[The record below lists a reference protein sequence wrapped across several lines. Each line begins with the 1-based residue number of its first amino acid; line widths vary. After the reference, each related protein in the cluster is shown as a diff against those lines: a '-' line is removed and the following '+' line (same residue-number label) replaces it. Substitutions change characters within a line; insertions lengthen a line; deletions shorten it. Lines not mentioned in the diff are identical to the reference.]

1 MENCIEI
8 SNLGF
13 TYSTQPVLAEVNF
26 TLKRSESLAILGQS
40 GCGKS
45 TLLRLIHQLLT
56 PDNGNIHI
64 NGQSSIL
71 FQDDRLLPWQTCI
84 SNVRLALTRSSL
96 TRPAQTEQIT
106 TLFEKLQIPEVSNRY
121 PHALSGGMRQRVA
134 LARALINQ
142 PDLLLLDEPFA
153 AVDHFTRQALI
164 IELHQLRQT
173 NPVSMVLVTHNI
185 DEALFLSDRILI
197 LGNSPT
203 SVQHSV
209 EVPELPTDW
218 QSFYRSKEVA
228 SIKVDILSTLETVQQ

>member
-1 MENCIEI
+1 MENCIEA
-8 SNLGF
+8 SDLGF
-13 TYSTQPVLAEVNF
+13 AYSTQLILANVNF
-26 TLKRSESLAILGQS
+26 ALKKSESLAILGQS

-56 PDNGNIHI
+56 PDDGSIHI

-71 FQDDRLLPWQTCI
+71 FQDDRLLPWKTCMD
-84 SNVRLALTRSSL
+84 NVRLALARRSL
-96 TRPAQTEQIT
+96 TGSAQTEQIT
-106 TLFEKLQIPEVSNRY
+106 CLFKKLQIPEVSNQY
-121 PHALSGGMRQRVA
+121 PHTLSGGMRQRVA

-164 IELHQLRQT
+164 VELHQLRQT

-197 LGNSPT
+197 LGNTPT
-203 SVQHSV
+203 SVQYSV
-209 EVPELPTDW
+209 EIPGLPTDW
-218 QSFYRSKEVA
+218 QNFYQSKKVA
-228 SIKVDILSTLETVQQ
+228 SIKVDILSILDTLQQ

>member
-8 SNLGF
+8 SDLGF
-13 TYSTQPVLAEVNF
+13 AYETRPVLANVNF
-26 TLKRSESLAILGQS
+26 ALKRSESLAILGQS

-45 TLLRLIHQLLT
+45 TLLRLIHQLLP
-56 PDNGNIHI
+56 PDDGTIHV

-71 FQDDRLLPWQTCI
+71 FQDDRLLPWRTCLD
-84 SNVRLALTRSSL
+84 NVGLALTRQSL
-96 TRPAQTEQIT
+96 TRPAKTEQT
-106 TLFEKLQIPEVSNRY
+106 TALFEKLRIPEVCHQY

-164 IELHQLRQT
+164 VELHQLRQT

-197 LGNSPT
+197 LGNMPT

-209 EVPELPTDW
+209 EIPELPTDW

-228 SIKVDILSTLETVQQ
+228 SIKVDILSTLETVQ

>member
-64 NGQSSIL
+64 KGQSSIL
-71 FQDDRLLPWQTCI
+71 FQDDRLMPWQTCMG
-84 SNVRLALTRSSL
+84 NVRLALTRSSL

-228 SIKVDILSTLETVQQ
+228 NIKVDILSTLETVQQ